1 MLASSDGFLSI
12 LPSATIAVMRA
23 LSILCALCWA
33 GQASADGES
42 TALAQ
47 SLFEEGRTLMSAGNY
62 AEACPKLEESQRLDP
77 GGGTLLNLASC
88 HEKQGR
94 TATAWAE
101 YNEAASI
108 ARRDGRTDRE
118 REATARVQA
127 LEPLL
132 RRVTVA
138 VDPKNP
144 VALDLT
150 LDGRKLPGAAWGSAI
165 PLDPGSHELVASA
178 AGRET
183 WKHSFELAKDG
194 EIQPI
199 SVPELTLAPEEP
211 PPVAA
216 PLPKL
221 EKPKEQQPETDR
233 KPTSAG
239 PPLSTWV
246 AGSVAV
252 VGFGIGTWFGL
263 RALDE
268 KSKSDDRCKGDACS
282 PDGLEYNEDAQRD
295 AWISNA
301 GIGVGVV
308 ATGLAAYFW
317 LSADPH
323 SEDTARRAPRV
334 GIGMRRG
341 GGTLG
346 MRGTFW

>member
-1 MLASSDGFLSI
+1 
-12 LPSATIAVMRA
+12 
-23 LSILCALCWA
+23 
-33 GQASADGES
+33 
-42 TALAQ
+42 
-47 SLFEEGRTLMSAGNY
+47 MSAGKY

-108 ARRDGRTDRE
+108 ARRDGRSDRE
-118 REATARVQA
+118 HEATARVQA

-132 RRVTVA
+132 RRVNIG

-144 VALDLT
+144 ADIELT
-150 LDGRKLPGAAWGSAI
+150 LDGRKLPRAAWGSAI
-165 PLDPGSHELVASA
+165 PLDAGSHELVATA
-178 AGRET
+178 PLRET
-183 WKHSFELAKDG
+183 WKQSFELAKDG
-194 EIQPI
+194 ETQPVT
-199 SVPELTLAPEEP
+199 VPELTLAPEAPPPVVEP
-211 PPVAA
+211 PPKVERPKVA
-216 PLPKL
+216 PPQV
-221 EKPKEQQPETDR
+221 EK
-233 KPTSAG
+233 KPTNAG
-239 PPLSTWV
+239 PPLSTWI
-246 AGSVAV
+246 AGGVAV
-252 VGFGIGTWFGL
+252 VGFGVGTYFGL

-268 KSKSDDRCKGDACS
+268 KSKSDDACDGDACS

-317 LSADPH
+317 LSASPK
-323 SEDTARRAPRV
+323 SESATTATRV
-334 GIGMRRG
+334 GMGIQRG